1 MDWLKAI
8 VGEELFTKIEEYLG
22 EKKIIL
28 NDGSYIPR
36 EKFNTVNEQVKD
48 LKVQLGERDDQL
60 AELKK
65 QVKDNEELTAQIE
78 KLQEENKKVK
88 EDSESK
94 IKGQHFDFL
103 LELKLRDYKVK
114 NVKAVKALLATDKLK
129 LNDDETFTGLEEQIK
144 TLKETD
150 EYLFGED
157 TVTGTGEPEAGKTE
171 YKGKNPWSKETLNLT
186 EQGKISKENP
196 ELAKVLKSQAKK

>member
-157 TVTGTGEPEAGKTE
+157 TVTGTGEPEGGKTE
-171 YKGKNPWSKETLNLT
+171 YKGKNPWSKDNFNLT